1 MHSIM
6 IDFPGQGIYA
16 LWFARIPPTDQN
28 QCYVFRDFIS
38 TCFLLY
44 SSGYKSRKCQSYT
57 GLILKKGVLL
67 FFFLGAPGSR
77 TKALLLL

>member
-1 MHSIM
+1 MAANSLLLRHTMHSVM

-38 TCFLLY
+38 RCFPLY
-44 SSGYKSRKCQSYT
+44 SFGYKSIKCQSYT
-57 GLILKKGVLL
+57 GLMLTKVCY
-67 FFFLGAPGSR
+67 FFDCPRL
-77 TKALLLL
+77 

>member
-1 MHSIM
+1 MAANSFLLRHTMHSIM

-44 SSGYKSRKCQSYT
+44 FFGYKSIKCQSYT
-57 GLILKKGVLL
+57 GLILTKVYY
-67 FFFLGAPGSR
+67 FFGCPRF
-77 TKALLLL
+77 